1 MTPPPA
7 PVRQGG
13 RRGPA
18 DEIRVGLAGY
28 GLAGSVFHA
37 PLIAAT
43 LGLRVASIATS
54 NEERAASARRDY
66 PGATIVRDAAALIA
80 GASELDLIVV
90 ATPNATHASVAGDA
104 LAAGL
109 DVVVDK
115 PFAPTAAEGRAL
127 IAQARAVGRTITVFQ
142 NRRWDG
148 DFLTVQ
154 RVLASGELGR
164 VHRFES
170 RFERWKPQPR
180 AGWKNEADAPGS
192 GVLYD
197 LGTHLIDQAL
207 VLFGAAA
214 TVYAEQRVVRAA
226 SAVVDDVFVAL
237 THRNGVVSHLTMSL
251 ATADA
256 APRFRVLGADGSYTK
271 HGTDVQEDALREG
284 ARPGDSDWGEEPRE
298 AWGRVANGSE
308 SRVVPTERGA
318 YERYY
323 AALAAALR
331 SGAPLPVDPA
341 DSVAGLVVVEAANVA
356 VAERCVVT
364 LPVAAR

>member
-7 PVRQGG
+7 AVRQGG

-18 DEIRVGLAGY
+18 GELRVGLAGY

-43 LGLRVASIATS
+43 AGLRLASIATS
-54 NEERAASARRDY
+54 NHERAAAAHRDF
-66 PGATIVRDAAALIA
+66 PGATIVPDAAALVA
-80 GASELDLIVV
+80 GASDLDLLVV
-90 ATPNATHASVAGDA
+90 ATPNATHAAVAGAA
-104 LAAGL
+104 LDAGL

-115 PFAPTAAEGRAL
+115 PFAPTVAEGRAL
-127 IAQARAVGRTITVFQ
+127 IAQARTAGRTISVFQ

-154 RVLASGELGR
+154 RVLASGELGQ

-180 AGWKNEADAPGS
+180 AGWKNEAEAPGA

-207 VLFGAAA
+207 VLFGAVA
-214 TVYAEQRVVRAA
+214 TVFAEQRVVRAA

-237 THRNGVVSHLTMSL
+237 THRSGIVSHLTMSL
-251 ATADA
+251 ATAEP
-256 APRFRVLGADGSYTK
+256 APRFRVLGANGSYTK
-271 HGTDVQEDALREG
+271 HGTDVQEAALSGG
-284 ARPGDSDWGEEPRE
+284 ARPGDSDWGAEPPD

-308 SRVVPTERGA
+308 SRAVPTERGA

-323 AALAAALR
+323 AGLATALR

-341 DSVAGLVVVEAANVA
+341 DSVAGLEIVEAANIA
-356 VAERCVVT
+356 AAERRIVT